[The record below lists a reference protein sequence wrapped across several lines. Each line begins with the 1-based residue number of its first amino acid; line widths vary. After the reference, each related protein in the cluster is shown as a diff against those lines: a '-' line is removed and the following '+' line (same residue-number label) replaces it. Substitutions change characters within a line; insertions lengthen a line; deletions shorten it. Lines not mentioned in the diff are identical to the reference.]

1 MSKTKKINLWP
12 LFFIGIFSL
21 SFSMIIWTITSS
33 KKIQIEEDESFM
45 QKYQDMDDNYNNI
58 MTSNLKFLSKYDFVL
73 TLNGKNFPLSIEDIR
88 YSQRVLKLKSEHKN
102 IFNIGANDLA
112 IKVIDKNTKE
122 VKDLDF
128 NIKVTKSNTKKDDI
142 FLDNNNFKFD
152 GKSYNTN
159 FDIKDENN
167 WNITGNV
174 TVGED
179 IGYIFIKSNAIQK

>member
-1 MSKTKKINLWP
+1 MNESKKRNWWP
-12 LFFIGIFSL
+12 VFFVGIFSL

-45 QKYQDMDDNYNNI
+45 QKYQDMDDNYNDI

-102 IFNIGANDLA
+102 IFNIGDNDLA

-122 VKDLDF
+122 IKDLDF

-142 FLDNNNFKFD
+142 YLDKNNFKFD
-152 GKSYNTN
+152 GNSHTTN
-159 FDIKDENN
+159 FEIKDENN
-167 WNITGNV
+167 WNITGNI

>member
-122 VKDLDF
+122 IKDLDF

>member
-122 VKDLDF
+122 IKDLDF

-152 GKSYNTN
+152 GKSHNTN

>member
-1 MSKTKKINLWP
+1 MNKSKKRNLWP

-45 QKYQDMDDNYNNI
+45 QKYQDMDDNYNDI

-122 VKDLDF
+122 IKDLDF

>member
-1 MSKTKKINLWP
+1 
-12 LFFIGIFSL
+12 
-21 SFSMIIWTITSS
+21 
-33 KKIQIEEDESFM
+33 
-45 QKYQDMDDNYNNI
+45 MDDNYNNI

-122 VKDLDF
+122 IKDLDF